1 MSSHMTKST
10 IALAAAL
17 TLAGCASLPYSPK
30 TGTTVGGA
38 AIGAAVGATV
48 AGDEDEKMGA
58 VLGAVLGAAAGYVIG
73 AKTSWFAQGNERA
86 FDQAVNAARNDPA
99 TVEDVYGSYGADL
112 NNDGLV
118 TQDEL
123 IALAHAGL
131 SSDEIID
138 RLQATNQVFYL
149 TYEQRQSLLEA
160 GVPPEVVYRLEEINQ
175 A

>member
-1 MSSHMTKST
+1 MSSHLTKLT
-10 IALAAAL
+10 IAPAVALA
-17 TLAGCASLPYSPK
+17 LAGCASLPYSPK
-30 TGTTVGGA
+30 TGTTVA
-38 AIGAAVGATV
+38 GAAVGA
-48 AGDEDEKMGA
+48 ALGAEMAEDEDEKLGA
-58 VLGAVLGAAAGYVIG
+58 VVGAVLGAAAGYVIG
-73 AKTSWFAQGNERA
+73 AKTSWFAQGNEKA
-86 FDQAVNAARNDPA
+86 FDRAVNNALANPA
-99 TVEDVYGSYGADL
+99 TVEDVYGSYDADL

-131 SSDEIID
+131 SANEIIN
-138 RLQATNQVFYL
+138 RLQATNQIFYL